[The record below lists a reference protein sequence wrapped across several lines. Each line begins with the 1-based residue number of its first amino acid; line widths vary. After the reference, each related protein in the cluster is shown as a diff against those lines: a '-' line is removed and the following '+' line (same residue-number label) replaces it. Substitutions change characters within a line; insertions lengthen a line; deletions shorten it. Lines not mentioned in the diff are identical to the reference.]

1 MYDPSEALLQLG
13 LYDYVWGDPTLLQ
26 TYNSN
31 VQADKSRREQLAYN
45 NMWKNIELKKI
56 AAEKKKE
63 EAKAAA
69 EQAKALE
76 QAKKDNEVKLAK
88 LYQDYN
94 NATGEQE
101 RAYIRKQIAAVN
113 GTSPETENE
122 MLTAYDADRA
132 AKQKADRDEALR
144 HSAALREIAD
154 IEAQSRKLK
163 KATQKD
169 ALANDVYDTE
179 KYPKMNDAERDK
191 LYASLKGIKALD
203 EKVSEAVEGAAAS
216 HAGEKTKKQLNDADL
231 LSQANAAIA
240 ANSKPSSLTPEVRQ
254 KIRELGYTWN
264 GAQWVK

>member
-31 VQADKSRREQLAYN
+31 VQAEKARREQMAYN

-76 QAKKDNEVKLAK
+76 QEKKDNEVKLAK

-101 RAYIRKQIAAVN
+101 RAYIRKQIAALN
-113 GTSPETENE
+113 GTSPEVENE
-122 MLTAYDADRA
+122 MLAAYDADRA
-132 AKQKADRDEALR
+132 AKEMDAKEEAFRHSLALKEIGKIEALSR
-144 HSAALREIAD
+144 KVKTSDVKAALAE
-154 IEAQSRKLK
+154 S
-163 KATQKD
+163 
-169 ALANDVYDTE
+169 VYDRQ
-179 KYPKMNDAERDK
+179 KYPNMNDEERDK
-191 LYASLKGIKALD
+191 LYANIKGISTID
-203 EKVSEAVEGAAAS
+203 EKIKGAVDSAVAS
-216 HAGEKTKKQLNDADL
+216 HSGKKADEALELNDVL
-231 LSQANAAIA
+231 TRSKQAGYVPSSEDKAIA
-240 ANSKPSSLTPEVRQ
+240 KKGGYFWDKKLGFVRA
-254 KIRELGYTWN
+254 K
-264 GAQWVK
+264 